1 MTGVTLTGM
10 KYPLEDYTFHIGI
23 AWEGSDEIT
32 DNGVSR
38 GISNEIADA
47 EALIQMKTGSLLVI
61 ESRD

>member
-1 MTGVTLTGM
+1 M
-10 KYPLEDYTFHIGI
+10 
-23 AWEGSDEIT
+23 EGGNKIT

-38 GISNEIADA
+38 GISNEIEDE